1 MASPTP
7 PAPAAPSTGVSCG
20 CCSAQT
26 LAYLFLRLMVA
37 MLLILS
43 GLEKFKSAAPPYTYS
58 VKNWHGVVEDGQV
71 VEGGRWLPV
80 AKVIFENSGL
90 NNEAYLGE
98 KLSRTIGWSFYFYTQ
113 ALPWAMLA
121 LGTAILLG
129 FLNRISLFLGACL
142 WLSLAAG
149 QAMLPDHPTVILLCN
164 YAFFTVAALALVR
177 YNRCAITRF

>member
-26 LAYLFLRLMVA
+26 LAYLFLRLMIA
-37 MLLILS
+37 MILILA
-43 GLEKFKSAAPPYTYS
+43 GLEKFKSSAQPYTYS
-58 VKNWHGVVEDGQV
+58 IQNWHGVIEDGNIIK
-71 VEGGRWLPV
+71 EGRWLPV
-80 AKVIFENSGL
+80 VKVVFENSGL

-98 KLSRTIGWSFYFYTQ
+98 KVSRTIGWMFYFYGQ
-113 ALPWAMLA
+113 VLPWAMLF

-129 FLNRISLFLGACL
+129 FLNRISLVLGACL

-149 QAMLPDHPTVILLCN
+149 QMMLPDNATALMLLN

-177 YNRCAITRF
+177 YNRFAITRF